1 MHLGRRD
8 GEGGPRLEHARAN
21 EHQHLLFSLSL
32 ENYCVHGNELHRQHF
47 SGLLI
52 RLFAR
57 VLFSTGVL
65 NTVLIGE
72 LNGCPAMLKQ
82 PVRT

>member
-1 MHLGRRD
+1 M
-8 GEGGPRLEHARAN
+8 GGPREHARAN
-21 EHQHLLFSLSL
+21 KHQHLLFSLSL
-32 ENYCVHGNELHRQHF
+32 GNYFVHGKELHRQHF
-47 SGLLI
+47 SGWLI

-72 LNGCPAMLKQ
+72 
-82 PVRT
+82 